1 MEYREITNM
10 ILTPV
15 IAAPRVM
22 ANDTIAT
29 IATPHF
35 ANVSVYFI
43 NGTNETSAPP
53 DYGMWFTNAIM
64 TYPDF
69 LGPIAYLLIFFIPFG
84 MIFMAHGDVRLIG
97 VLSVKIQL
105 VIVIFV
111 KTIPKI
117 PKVVYIFFG
126 REQLPKF
133 FSFFWVGNY
142 FN

>member
-1 MEYREITNM
+1 MEYREITYM
-10 ILTPV
+10 IPTPL

-97 VLSVKIQL
+97 VLGIITGAFAALYLPGVWVAAGVL
-105 VIVIFV
+105 VILAAI
-111 KTIPKI
+111 
-117 PKVVYIFFG
+117 
-126 REQLPKF
+126 
-133 FSFFWVGNY
+133 VGIIWRLARP
-142 FN
+142 